1 MSSSA
6 RETLPGDPATQAAR
20 WFARRRSGELGPSET
35 QELEAWL
42 AASPDH
48 REAFRDLQIAWRDVE
63 TMRDDPRIM
72 AMRAE
77 ATAATRPLR
86 RRVLTGAVAACLV
99 GAIAGLATFGSREAL
114 WNSHRYSDQEYRT
127 GVGQRATVTLPDGT
141 VVTLNTDSRVR
152 TRASGDRRLVYL
164 DRGQAFFKV
173 AKDREHPFVVSA
185 AGRTVTAL
193 GTAFDVRVDD
203 GRLFKVTLVEGRVR
217 VEAAPALAPK
227 PAGDAPIRGQGQA
240 TEMIAGTQLVEREG
254 SKWDL
259 ARTDVRRETSWTTGQ
274 LVFYSAPLKQVV
286 AELNRYSDKKIVI
299 ADETYAD
306 RPISGTFKA
315 GDVDTFAHG
324 LQTYR
329 LARIESD
336 TPEALVLA
344 PPS

>member
-1 MSSSA
+1 MTSSA
-6 RETLPGDPATQAAR
+6 PETLPEDALATAAR
-20 WFARRRSGELGPSET
+20 WFARRRSGELTATET
-35 QELEAWL
+35 QELDAWL

-77 ATAATRPLR
+77 AAAAPNPLR
-86 RRVLTGAVAACLV
+86 RRILTGAIAAAFAVAAV
-99 GAIAGLATFGSREAL
+99 GLATLGGREVL
-114 WNSHRYSDQEYRT
+114 WSSHRYSDQEYRT

-141 VVTLNTDSRVR
+141 MLTLNTDSRVR

-173 AKDREHPFVVSA
+173 AKDRDHPFVVTA
-185 AGRTVTAL
+185 AGRTITAL

-217 VEAAPALAPK
+217 VEAPPARAPAAPS
-227 PAGDAPIRGQGQA
+227 APTPQGQA
-240 TEMIAGTQLVEREG
+240 TEMVAGTQLVEREDA
-254 SKWDL
+254 KWDL

-274 LVFYSAPLKQVV
+274 LVFYSAPLTQVV

-299 ADETYAD
+299 DDESYAA

-315 GDVDTFAHG
+315 GDVDTFARG
-324 LQTYR
+324 LETYR
-329 LARIESD
+329 LARIESETHD
-336 TPEALVLA
+336 AVVLG
-344 PPS
+344 PPD